1 MEYKEQ
7 YCTMFVLN
15 KFSTEYS
22 KLDVQLKAFLFRLLD
37 FFIFVLEIKSCFPSD
52 EFFQGRLYYID
63 IRFRKSNLS
72 ISKYCLKIT
81 DYP

>member
-22 KLDVQLKAFLFRLLD
+22 KLHVQLKAFLFRLLD
-37 FFIFVLEIKSCFPSD
+37 FLIFVLEIKSCFPSY

-63 IRFRKSNLS
+63 IRFRKANLS